1 MKHKLIFFAMAVFLC
16 LGLIS
21 CNQAMAGLPEWLPE
35 EVMDQPVQQFEAVY
49 TAEGSL
55 VRITASRRGT
65 AARLSIPT
73 TRVNRWNK
81 WLWKSRAEI
90 PCWL

>member
-1 MKHKLIFFAMAVFLC
+1 MKHKLIFFAIAVFLC

-55 VRITASRRGT
+55 V
-65 AARLSIPT
+65 
-73 TRVNRWNK
+73 
-81 WLWKSRAEI
+81 
-90 PCWL
+90 

>member
-21 CNQAMAGLPEWLPE
+21 CNQAMAGLPEWLSE

-49 TAEGSL
+49 TAEGDVL
-55 VRITASRRGT
+55 F
-65 AARLSIPT
+65 SIPVAWQEVT
-73 TRVNRWNK
+73 EVG
-81 WLWKSRAEI
+81 
-90 PCWL
+90 